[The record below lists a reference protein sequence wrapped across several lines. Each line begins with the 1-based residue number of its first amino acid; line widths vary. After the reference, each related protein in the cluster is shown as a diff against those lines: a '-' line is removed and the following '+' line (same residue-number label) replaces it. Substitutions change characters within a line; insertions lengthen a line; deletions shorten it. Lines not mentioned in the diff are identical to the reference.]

1 MKIDRES
8 RIPIQHQLY
17 ESLKRWFIHDF
28 TVDDTLPTEAVIA
41 KRYAVSRG
49 TVRNAMDRL
58 VNDGLIERVPGRG
71 TFLNK
76 RYYIHLKDYHIGVIL
91 CDTDFFTNSIWEYI
105 WSTHL
110 GIMNGIVGKGLT
122 YNISTEFI
130 SEEFFSSE
138 DDRFYDGF
146 IIWPYVHSTIFDRIS
161 KPYVILDYDID
172 VRTGFTLLAEDIAR
186 HDYEQLA
193 FIGFTSGKRIEAVN
207 DTLAEH
213 GRPIVED
220 DHIVQCGGNP
230 KEAYRSCSSLMNHFS
245 DIDCIIC
252 STDLRAQGVIEY
264 LQETG
269 RSIPEEVS
277 VYGFDGPMHSSSFSP
292 RITTCCFDW
301 KYPGELSVK
310 RIRAILDGNPIP
322 PYLPPAG
329 IFMKH
334 ETTR

>member
-230 KEAYRSCSSLMNHFS
+230 KEAYRSCSSLMNTS
-245 DIDCIIC
+245 PI
-252 STDLRAQGVIEY
+252 STVSSVLP
-264 LQETG
+264 TCG
-269 RSIPEEVS
+269 RR
-277 VYGFDGPMHSSSFSP
+277 GSSSICRRRVGVSP
-292 RITTCCFDW
+292 KRYRSTASMDRCTHHRSPPGSRPAASIGNTPVSFRSNGYVRSLTGTPSPHTCLL
-301 KYPGELSVK
+301 PGSS
-310 RIRAILDGNPIP
+310 
-322 PYLPPAG
+322 
-329 IFMKH
+329 
-334 ETTR
+334 